1 MCVVAADQLDPQR
14 AGLAPERRRRDRG
27 IAEPTELQRWDPRP
41 QLTSQGAGRWEFR
54 GDGGPR
60 QSKGPSGRR
69 QDPVAPAPFPR
80 TCTLNEKKPVQMM
93 FNVSTF
99 KMTYI
104 GEIFTQILV
113 LPYAGKELNM
123 IIMLPD
129 ENTNLKMVEEELS
142 YEKFIE

>member
-1 MCVVAADQLDPQR
+1 
-14 AGLAPERRRRDRG
+14 
-27 IAEPTELQRWDPRP
+27 
-41 QLTSQGAGRWEFR
+41 
-54 GDGGPR
+54 
-60 QSKGPSGRR
+60 
-69 QDPVAPAPFPR
+69 
-80 TCTLNEKKPVQMM
+80 M

-129 ENTNLKMVEEELS
+129 ENTNLKMVISVPSTHCIILRALTSLVGKRVFVCVCEEDGP
-142 YEKFIE
+142 